1 VKVVADDVIDDA
13 VMPVVAEILAARDA
27 AAEELHALKTVIR
40 MQDQITFELL
50 ADLAAA
56 RQQLDQ
62 VRAIL
67 AVLRD
72 FIHPDQGNAATPYG
86 DGKRYVAVRD
96 IEQVLRLDAPA
107 RPAGHDETG
116 AVMDT
121 VPRER
126 YAALEQ
132 LAPGDRIWLDEAWRE
147 VVATAQHDGD
157 VHVFVGTVLAGD
169 VRDFTAPA
177 ALLVRRAER

>member
-1 VKVVADDVIDDA
+1 MSDEPTMQERIAAALILHDYPFRNSLTRPEDPLVMLREDPKFFVSAVALSRADA
-13 VMPVVAEILAARDA
+13 VLRVLAEHGGVANLREQISLMVWRAANKR
-27 AAEELHALKTVIR
+27 AERAE
-40 MQDQITFELL
+40 

-107 RPAGHDETG
+107 RPAGHDESG
-116 AVMDT
+116 
-121 VPRER
+121 
-126 YAALEQ
+126 Q
-132 LAPGDRIWLDEAWRE
+132 
-147 VVATAQHDGD
+147 
-157 VHVFVGTVLAGD
+157 
-169 VRDFTAPA
+169 
-177 ALLVRRAER
+177 